1 VVTSPYHCRRTQQIF
16 QSVFASEAVEV
27 WVTPTPYDTWDEAT
41 WHTDPRLRRLVGRE
55 LVKLVLW
62 RTGLR
67 RLVRPGR

>member
-1 VVTSPYHCRRTQQIF
+1 
-16 QSVFASEAVEV
+16 VFASEAVEV

-55 LVKLVLW
+55 LVKLILW